1 MPPLLCWVAHND
13 AIRRHKDS
21 AFAEEDNQGF
31 VPLSS
36 DSRSRSGQNLRKQ
49 QDLPIASCRLELTGW
64 KMEYCGP
71 SSSRKSGATAGPVV
85 LFATVSGDMTSLHLI
100 HLMFEMTPVESAAGG
115 KSQRSQAS
123 RAEAQSGSQGSPRAE
138 DPGGLHQD
146 IYII

>member
-1 MPPLLCWVAHND
+1 MCLPGGFYGLIAEAIALKSASFGLDSEVAIFPFILEELEVACSVSNLPMPPLLCWVAHND

-49 QDLPIASCRLELTGW
+49 QDLPTASCRLELTGW

-85 LFATVSGDMTSLHLI
+85 LLAVT
-100 HLMFEMTPVESAAGG
+100 
-115 KSQRSQAS
+115 
-123 RAEAQSGSQGSPRAE
+123 
-138 DPGGLHQD
+138 
-146 IYII
+146 